1 MRCSQSTYVEVVP
14 ARPVDPMGEQY
25 AYVQVAD
32 DVARRINAGEI
43 TAKLPAERDLAEE
56 YGVAY
61 TTVRHAMRLLR
72 ERGLIIT
79 RHGRGTFVKPRDAT

>member
-1 MRCSQSTYVEVVP
+1 
-14 ARPVDPMGEQY
+14 MGEGY

-32 DVARRINAGEI
+32 DVERRINDGEI

-61 TTVRHAMRLLR
+61 TTVRHAMDVLR
-72 ERGLIIT
+72 QRGVIIT
-79 RHGRGTFVKPRDAT
+79 RHGRGTFVELRDWHIDVLPQ